1 MESLLHR
8 DILLDAVYEVNA
20 NSSDEQIDSIL
31 DKMFEMAAIE
41 QSIDFINALNNNA
54 GLMFKEYTG
63 DEKFTNYSYPKK
75 VVEAVIGVQ
84 YESVK
89 AVMILRR
96 AALQQTSDLT

>member
-8 DILLDAVYEVNA
+8 NIILDAVFKVTA

-31 DKMFEMAAIE
+31 DKMFERAVIE
-41 QSIDFINALNNNA
+41 QSVDFIKALNNNA
-54 GLMFKEYTG
+54 GLIFKEYIG
-63 DEKFTNYSYPKK
+63 GEKCTNYSYPKK

-96 AALQQTSDLT
+96 NALRQTSDLT

>member
-1 MESLLHR
+1 MKPLLHR
-8 DILLDAVYEVNA
+8 DIILNAVSKVTA

-41 QSIDFINALNNNA
+41 QSIEFINALNNNA

-63 DEKFTNYSYPKK
+63 EKFTNYSYPKK